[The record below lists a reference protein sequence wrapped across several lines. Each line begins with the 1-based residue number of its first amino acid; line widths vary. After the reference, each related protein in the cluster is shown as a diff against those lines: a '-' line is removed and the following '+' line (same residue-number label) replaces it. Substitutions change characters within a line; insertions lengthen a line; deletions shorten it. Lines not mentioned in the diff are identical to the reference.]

1 MKKQNFSVWLHL
13 FKKGEVLFLLSIF
26 LFFLILLRESFS
38 YPSDSRSFPELII
51 LCTLI
56 LSGILLLVTFFIPAL
71 RNVMISPEPKG
82 VERFSKEW
90 RKGRFYWGWLSIII
104 ALLSAFLFGFIFLI
118 PASFISYTLLLGR
131 RSMFLKALAL
141 SAMTAIVLYVLFDHF
156 LGIPMMRGV
165 LWRDKI
171 F

>member
-1 MKKQNFSVWLHL
+1 MKKQNLVAWLHL

-26 LFFLILLRESFS
+26 LFFLILLQESFS
-38 YPSDSRSFPELII
+38 YPFDSRSFPELII

-56 LSGILLLVTFFIPAL
+56 LSGILLVVTFFIPGL
-71 RNVMISPEPKG
+71 RNLMILPEPKG
-82 VERFSKEW
+82 EERFSKEW
-90 RKGRFYWGWLSIII
+90 RRGRFYWGWLSIII

-131 RSMFLKALAL
+131 RSMFLKVLAL
-141 SAMTAIVLYVLFDHF
+141 SIVTTIVLYLLFDHF

-165 LWRDKI
+165 LWRDEI